1 MRLDMAAAAPAA
13 VPAAAASAS
22 AVQQEDDGDDGC
34 CAICMDAERDTA
46 LEPCGH
52 ALLCAACA
60 HKVLRTE
67 AHACPVCRVTATGC
81 RAA

>member
-1 MRLDMAAAAPAA
+1 MRLDAPVPAAAPAPA
-13 VPAAAASAS
+13 ASAAAAAEE
-22 AVQQEDDGDDGC
+22 EDDGDDGC

-52 ALLCAACA
+52 ALLCSGCA
-60 HKVLRTE
+60 QKVLRT
-67 AHACPVCRVTATGC
+67 AAPACPVCRVPATGC